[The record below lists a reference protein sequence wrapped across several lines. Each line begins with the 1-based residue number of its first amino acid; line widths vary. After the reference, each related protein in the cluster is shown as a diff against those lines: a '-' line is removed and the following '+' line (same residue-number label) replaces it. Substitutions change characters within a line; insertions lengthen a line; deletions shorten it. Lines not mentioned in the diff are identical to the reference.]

1 MLNNE
6 IIKKI
11 EDFVYIKP
19 RSVQEISEH
28 LKISWRTAD
37 RYIEEIEKD
46 TGTITTRVFREGT
59 RGALKIVYWNSI
71 EKLSKNIFQEQM
83 ENQIML
89 SRTKFDF
96 SPFDIF
102 QHIEDKDKQIWMKEG
117 ENEVKAGRLDEFI
130 EILEKAKKQIL
141 FFSGNLSFINFKDKN
156 HDVFKTLEGLVKKG
170 ISIKII
176 CRVDFPAKENV
187 EKILSIN
194 FKYGKELI
202 EIHHR
207 EQPLRATIIDNSLIN
222 LKQVLEPTGREKEL
236 NKKVFIF
243 YTIKEKNWIEWISK
257 IFWKMFSQSLDANKR
272 LKEMKNLKL

>member
-1 MLNNE
+1 MINNE

-11 EDFVYIKP
+11 EDFVYAKP

-46 TGTITTRVFREGT
+46 TGTLTTRVFREGT

-83 ENQIML
+83 ENQIMQA
-89 SRTKFDF
+89 RTKFDF

-102 QHIEDKDKQIWMKEG
+102 QHIEDKDKQIWMKKG
-117 ENEVKAGRLDEFI
+117 ENEVKAGRLGEFI
-130 EILEKAKKQIL
+130 DILKKAKKQVL
-141 FFSGNLSFINFKDKN
+141 FFSGNLSFINFKDKDY
-156 HDVFKTLEGLVKKG
+156 DVFKTLEELVKKG

-176 CRVDFPAKENV
+176 CRIDFTGKENV
-187 EKILSIN
+187 EKILSLN

-202 EIHHR
+202 EVHHR
-207 EQPLRATIIDNSLIN
+207 EQPLRATIIDNSVIN

-243 YTIKEKNWIEWISK
+243 YTIKEKSWIEWISK

-272 LKEMKNLKL
+272 LKEMKNLRI